1 MFRLLLKVTDHG
13 PTGSP
18 LMKRPKILL
27 LKSRSVVSKV
37 TGSTPP
43 LGLLYIAAALRERLG
58 AEVRVLD
65 AMLESD
71 PLKALAS
78 YLKSFGPDIVG
89 ISALTA
95 EAFLAHKAAATVK
108 TTAPSLPVIMGGPH
122 PSSDP
127 EIVLSD
133 ANVDAAVIGEGE
145 DTMTELVR
153 LILSEGPHWK
163 KPDLLISVDGL
174 AFRAEGK
181 TVLSKPRAPIQD
193 LDSLPLPAWDLID
206 YKKFWTGVSM
216 ATPGIRPYLTMFTSR
231 GCPYK
236 CIYCHQ
242 LFGKSFRSRSPES
255 VVEETA
261 RLMKMGARDIEIL
274 DDIAN
279 FNPRRFNRM
288 LELML
293 EQNLH
298 PALSFPNA
306 IRADIMKE
314 ESVDLLKRV
323 GTGEIS
329 VAIETAS
336 ARLQKLSGK
345 DLSLEKADHTIGL
358 LADRRIFTRGFFML
372 GFPTETE
379 EEMIATIRFAH
390 ASRLHLALFFTPN
403 PFRNTGLYDLFVNA
417 GKLPSLSS
425 TIDYEYYGAPFNGSE
440 VSDTRYRMLYRWA
453 YYGFYFNPMRVW
465 RIAHDRPSL
474 ADIPVR
480 VWNLLHNVASFR
492 RLREESP

>member
-1 MFRLLLKVTDHG
+1 
-13 PTGSP
+13 
-18 LMKRPKILL
+18 MKRPKILL

-37 TGSTPP
+37 IGTTPP
-43 LGLLYIAAALRERLG
+43 LGLLYIAAALRQRLR

-65 AMLESD
+65 ALLESE

-78 YLKSFGPDIVG
+78 HLRSFCPDIVG

-108 TTAPSLPVIMGGPH
+108 KVASSIPVIMGGPH

-133 ANVDAAVIGEGE
+133 ANVDVAVIGEGE
-145 DTMTELVR
+145 DTITELVR
-153 LILSEGPHWK
+153 LILSEGHHWK

-174 AFRAEGK
+174 AFYTEGR
-181 TVLSKPRAPIQD
+181 TVLSKPRAPIQN
-193 LDSLPLPAWDLID
+193 LDSLPFPAWDLID
-206 YKKFWTGVSM
+206 YKKFWTRVSM
-216 ATPGIRPYLTMFTSR
+216 GTPGIRPYLTMLTSR

-255 VVEETA
+255 VVDETA

-274 DDIAN
+274 DDIVN
-279 FNPRRFNRM
+279 FKPRRFNRM

-293 EQNLH
+293 KQNLH

-306 IRADIMKE
+306 IRADIMNE
-314 ESVDLLKRV
+314 DSIDLLRRV

-329 VAIETAS
+329 IAIETAS
-336 ARLQKLSGK
+336 ERLQKLLK
-345 DLSLEKADHTIGL
+345 KNLSLEKADHTISM
-358 LADRRIFTRGFFML
+358 LANRHIFTRGFFML

-379 EEMIATIRFAH
+379 EEMISTIRFAH

-417 GKLPSLSS
+417 GKLPSLSA
-425 TIDYEYYGAPFNGSE
+425 TIDYEYYGAPFNSSE
-440 VSDTRYRMLYRWA
+440 VSDKRYRMLYRWA
-453 YYGFYFNPMRVW
+453 YFGFYFNPMRVW

-474 ADIPVR
+474 ADIPGR
-480 VWNLLHNVASFR
+480 VWSLLFNLTSFR
-492 RLREESP
+492 RLREEST